1 MESCRKTPHNAKE
14 SGITRVRQEGVFMQK
29 RYKVVCNIEFGDMF
43 VQLLIWAGLFLITF
57 GLASLFFPYY
67 LIKLVLNNTELRE
80 VEGVTP

>member
-1 MESCRKTPHNAKE
+1 
-14 SGITRVRQEGVFMQK
+14 
-29 RYKVVCNIEFGDMF
+29 MF

-80 VEGVTP
+80 VEGVSP

>member
-1 MESCRKTPHNAKE
+1 
-14 SGITRVRQEGVFMQK
+14 MQK

-43 VQLLIWAGLFLITF
+43 VLLLIWAGLFLITF

-80 VEGVTP
+80 VEGVSP